1 MTEIIE
7 MGKISSRG
15 QIAIPSE
22 IRRGMDLKE
31 GEKVLFLLEDDTLLI
46 KKVSMNTFEEIT
58 RPLRESAKKA
68 GIKESEVPEII
79 HRFREKKRR

>member
-15 QIAIPSE
+15 QIAIPSD
-22 IRRGMDLKE
+22 IRRKMDLKE
-31 GEKVLFLLEDDTLLI
+31 GEKVLFLFEEDTLLI

-58 RPLRESAKKA
+58 RPLREAAKKA
-68 GIKESEVPEII
+68 GIKESGVPGIV
-79 HRFREKKRR
+79 HRFRAKKKK

>member
-1 MTEIIE
+1 MTGVIE

-15 QIAIPSE
+15 QIAIPSD
-22 IRRGMDLKE
+22 IRREMDLKE
-31 GEKVLFLLEDDTLLI
+31 GEKVLFLLEEDTLLI